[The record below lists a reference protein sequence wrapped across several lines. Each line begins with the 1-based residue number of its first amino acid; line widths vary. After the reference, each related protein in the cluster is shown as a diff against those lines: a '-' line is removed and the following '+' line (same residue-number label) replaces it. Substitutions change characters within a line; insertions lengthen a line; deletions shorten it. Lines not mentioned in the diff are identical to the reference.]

1 MRSNELKKLSAVAL
15 ATGLLA
21 ASCAGHGGQAALPSV
36 PGQSQNVAPGAR
48 NASLAVAA
56 PAGWAGTAT
65 QGATVAN
72 ATDTGALTS
81 TKPLTVR
88 VALGGH
94 NLDALAKAVASGQRF
109 TDAQLSAY
117 APTSSEVQAVVSYL
131 QGQGFTNI
139 EAAPNRLLVSADGT
153 AAKAQTAFNTTL
165 HAFSLGGKTLYSN
178 ITPAYVPTSLNGIA
192 VAVLGLNNAA
202 HVSSSPTDCFPTN
215 PPPGGTPCVRSYD
228 AQAVQTVYDAGNTP
242 TASAT
247 TIAVMAEGNV
257 SQTVSDLQLAEQT
270 QGLAQVPVTVV
281 KVGVSTPDTA
291 GIDEWDLD
299 TQSSTGIAGTVKAL
313 YLYDTSSLTDSDI
326 ANEYS
331 HWESDN
337 LAQTGNSSFGECEF
351 SPYLDGAMKADDQI
365 LLFAAAHGQT
375 MFASSGDTG
384 SSCGLLGTNGVPGS
398 GPPMVEYPSSSP
410 WVIAVG
416 GTTLLSNTDETYAG
430 EVSWNSG
437 GGGLSQFENAAAW
450 MQPVQLT
457 TGIVAAGNLRGVPDI
472 AMAADPNSGGY
483 LVYMTVP
490 ASSATGSCTSPC
502 GIGGT
507 SEASPLSM
515 GVYARMLSAHP
526 GLGFAGPHLY
536 ANYQQYEGGESTV
549 TATPPYA
556 TYGGFHDII
565 VGTNGIYSALPGYD
579 YTTGLG
585 TFDISNLN
593 NTIQ

>member
-1 MRSNELKKLSAVAL
+1 MKKLSAVAL

-21 ASCAGHGGQAALPSV
+21 ASCSGHGGQSALPSV
-36 PGQSQNVAPGAR
+36 PSQTQNASAGAR
-48 NASLAVAA
+48 NASVAIAA
-56 PAGWAGTAT
+56 PAGWSGTAT

-72 ATDTGALTS
+72 ASDLGALAS
-81 TKPLTVR
+81 TQALTVR

-94 NLDALAKAVASGQRF
+94 NLDALAKAVASGQQF
-109 TDAQLSAY
+109 TDAQLMAQY
-117 APTSSEVQAVVSYL
+117 APTSSEVQQVVSYL
-131 QGQGFTNI
+131 QSQGFKNI
-139 EAAPNRLLVSADGT
+139 DVAPNHLLVSADGT
-153 AAKAQTAFNTTL
+153 AANAQSAFNTSL
-165 HAFSLGGKTLYSN
+165 HAFSLGGKTLYAN
-178 ITPAYVPTSLNGIA
+178 VTPAYVPVALNGIA

-202 HVSSSPTDCFPTN
+202 HMSSSPTDCFPTN
-215 PPPGGTPCVRSYD
+215 PPPGGVPCVRSFD
-228 AQAVQTVYDAGNTP
+228 AQTIQTFYDAGSTP
-242 TASAT
+242 TAANT
-247 TIAVMAEGNV
+247 TIAVMAEGDV
-257 SQTVSDLQLAEQT
+257 SQVVTDLAEAEQA
-270 QGLAQVPVTVV
+270 QGLAQVPVTV
-281 KVGVSTPDTA
+281 KQVGLASPDTA
-291 GIDEWDLD
+291 GVGEWDLD

-313 YLYDTSSLTDSDI
+313 YLYHTTSMTDSDI

-337 LAQTGNSSFGECEF
+337 LAQTGNSSFGECEYAA
-351 SPYLDGAMKADDQI
+351 YLDGAMKADDNV

-384 SSCGLLGTNGVPGS
+384 SSCPIVGTNGVPGS
-398 GPPMVEYPSSSP
+398 GPPMVSYPSSSP
-410 WVIAVG
+410 WVVTAG
-416 GTTLLSNTDETYAG
+416 GTTLTSNTDGTYDG
-430 EVSWNSG
+430 EIAWNAG
-437 GGGLSQFENAAAW
+437 GGGLSQFENAASW

-472 AMAADPNSGGY
+472 AMAADPNAGGY
-483 LVYMTVP
+483 LVYDEGCGM
-490 ASSATGSCTSPC
+490 PC

-536 ANYQQYEGGESTV
+536 ANYQQYEGGENTV
-549 TATPPYA
+549 TGPPPYA

-565 VGTNGIYSALPGYD
+565 TGTNGIYQALPGYD

-593 NTIQ
+593 NTIH